1 MLSARS
7 HQSIYLYTPLK
18 FVNKSRGI
26 PCQCLGSLNIQGVPH
41 VVAHK
46 FKDGTRATAHAK
58 TKSMT
63 STSSAEQAYNER
75 RMPSAE
81 ELSTTLNPSVGPN
94 QITVDIRR
102 EFHNEETST
111 YWLPKDEDE
120 QKRLTGQHF
129 ALKELFGGNML
140 SSVSDALDF
149 EKGVSVLDI
158 GCGSG
163 VWIMDMINDYPNSTY
178 HGCDIVDV
186 VNKSMKLDQ
195 FTFNHGNVAKGL
207 PYADNTFDFVHMR
220 LLVYALRKDEWPVA
234 IKEAIRVVKPGGIL
248 QLVEGEPRLPKDTS
262 CAYYKFT
269 EAINNVGYMRG
280 QNPRVILEIE
290 ELVAANDNIKVLQS
304 DARCSDMSKFR
315 SEKY

>member
-1 MLSARS
+1 MISA
-7 HQSIYLYTPLK
+7 
-18 FVNKSRGI
+18 
-26 PCQCLGSLNIQGVPH
+26 
-41 VVAHK
+41 
-46 FKDGTRATAHAK
+46 
-58 TKSMT
+58 
-63 STSSAEQAYNER
+63 SSAEQAYNER
-75 RMPSAE
+75 SMPSAE

-248 QLVEGEPRLPKDTS
+248 QLVEGEPRLPKDNS

-269 EAINNVGYMRG
+269 EAI
-280 QNPRVILEIE
+280 
-290 ELVAANDNIKVLQS
+290 
-304 DARCSDMSKFR
+304 
-315 SEKY
+315 